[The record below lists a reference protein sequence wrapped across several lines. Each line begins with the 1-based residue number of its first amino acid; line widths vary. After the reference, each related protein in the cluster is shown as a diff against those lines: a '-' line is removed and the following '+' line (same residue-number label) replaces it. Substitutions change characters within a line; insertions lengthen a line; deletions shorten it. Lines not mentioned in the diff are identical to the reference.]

1 MKPTLL
7 QSLLVLA
14 AAGVSACASAQAVSQ
29 GPAFPAKPIRVIVPF
44 TPGSATDIIARVV
57 APRLAERWG
66 RPVVIDNRPSAGGIV
81 ACTTVAEA
89 TPDGHTLLVT
99 GSNFAGSAALYAGM
113 LPYDAVR
120 DFTGITQF
128 ATTPLVL
135 VVAPSLGV
143 NSVKEFLALAREKKG
158 QLNFGS
164 TGLGSG
170 PHYGAELFML
180 AAGIGAVHVP
190 YRGSPESLTDLMAG
204 RVHFI
209 LSPVLAASPLV
220 KGGRLLA
227 LGVTTTYRAQAMP
240 DVPTIAEAG
249 LPGFEYQGWYG
260 MLAPGKTPR
269 KIVNLLSAEVG
280 GILDLPETRERIANQ
295 GAAAR
300 RSTPEAFDKIVRE
313 EIATRTKVWKAAGVK
328 IE

>member
-14 AAGVSACASAQAVSQ
+14 AAGVSAGVGAQ
-29 GPAFPAKPIRVIVPF
+29 PAATERAYPARPVRIVVPF
-44 TPGSATDIIARVV
+44 TPGSATDIIARIVG
-57 APRLAERWG
+57 PKLAERWG

-89 TPDGHTLLVT
+89 TPDGHTLMVT
-99 GSNFAGSAALYAGM
+99 GSNFAGSAALYAGK

-143 NSVKEFLALAREKKG
+143 KSVKELIALAHEKKG

-209 LSPVLAASPLV
+209 LSPVLAAAPLV

-227 LGVTTTYRAQAMP
+227 LGVTTTYRAQALP
-240 DVPTIAEAG
+240 NVPTIAEAG

-300 RSTPEAFDKIVRE
+300 RSTPEAFDKVVRD

-328 IE
+328 VE